1 MKDMYEY
8 KAKLDRVID
17 ADTIDVIVDLGF
29 YTRIKERL
37 SLAGIDAPE
46 VYGVKKGSREY
57 LKGVEAK
64 EFVEKRL
71 QENNN
76 EMIIKTDKVGK
87 YRRWIAEIFLGD
99 SKKTLNQEL
108 VEQGLAVEV

>member
-1 MKDMYEY
+1 MYEY
-8 KAKLDRVID
+8 KASLDRVVD
-17 ADTIDVIVDLGF
+17 GDTIDVIVDLGF

-37 SLAGIDAPE
+37 RLAGIDAPE
-46 VYGVKKGSREY
+46 VYGVKRDSKEY
-57 LKGVEAK
+57 QKGVEAK
-64 EFVEKRL
+64 DFVEKRL

-87 YRRWIAEIFLGD
+87 WRRWIAEIILAD

-108 VEQGLAVEV
+108 VEKGFAVEV

>member
-1 MKDMYEY
+1 MYEY

-17 ADTIDVIVDLGF
+17 GDTIDVVVDLGF
-29 YTRIKERL
+29 YTKVKERL
-37 SLAGIDAPE
+37 RLAGIDTPE
-46 VYGVKKGSREY
+46 VYGTKKNSKEY
-57 LKGVEAK
+57 QKGVEAK
-64 EFVEKRL
+64 EYVEKRL

-87 YRRWIAEIFLGD
+87 YRRWIAEIILED

-108 VEQGLAVEV
+108 VEKGFAVEV

>member
-1 MKDMYEY
+1 MYEY
-8 KAKLDRVID
+8 KASLDRVID
-17 ADTIDVIVDLGF
+17 GDTIDVVVDLGF
-29 YTRIKERL
+29 YTKIKERL
-37 SLAGIDAPE
+37 RLAGIDTPE

-64 EFVEKRL
+64 EYVEKRL
-71 QENNN
+71 QENSN

-87 YRRWIAEIFLGD
+87 YRRWIAEIFLED

-108 VEQGLAVEV
+108 VEKGFAVEV

>member
-8 KAKLDRVID
+8 KAKLDRVVD

-29 YTRIKERL
+29 YTKIKERL
-37 SLAGIDAPE
+37 RLAGIDTPE
-46 VYGVKKGSREY
+46 VYGVKKSSKEY
-57 LKGVEAK
+57 QKGVEAK
-64 EFVEKRL
+64 DFVEKRL

-99 SKKTLNQEL
+99 SKKPLNQEL
-108 VEQGLAVEV
+108 VEQGFAVEV

>member
-1 MKDMYEY
+1 MYEY
-8 KAKLDRVID
+8 KASLDRVVD
-17 ADTIDVIVDLGF
+17 GDTIDVVVDIGF
-29 YTRIKERL
+29 YTKIKERL
-37 SLAGIDAPE
+37 RLAGIDAPE
-46 VYGVKKGSREY
+46 VYGAKKNSKEY

-64 EFVEKRL
+64 EYVEKRL
-71 QENNN
+71 QENND

-87 YRRWIAEIFLGD
+87 YRRWVALIFLDD

>member
-1 MKDMYEY
+1 MYEY
-8 KAKLDRVID
+8 KASLDRVVD
-17 ADTIDVIVDLGF
+17 GDTIDVVVDIGF
-29 YTRIKERL
+29 YTKIKERL
-37 SLAGIDAPE
+37 RLAGIDAPE
-46 VYGVKKGSREY
+46 VYGAKKNSKEY

-64 EFVEKRL
+64 EYVEKRL
-71 QENNN
+71 QENND

-87 YRRWIAEIFLGD
+87 YRRWVALIFLED